1 MNNAQIMA
9 KENIT
14 WRQAYYAL
22 LSGKKIKRPA
32 WKGYWCFEKSPRGDN
47 SIMMHTM
54 EGDTIDI
61 RDSVN
66 TPYTFENTVMK
77 DWMVVEYTDR
87 D

>member
-1 MNNAQIMA
+1 
-9 KENIT
+9 
-14 WRQAYYAL
+14 
-22 LSGKKIKRPA
+22 
-32 WKGYWCFEKSPRGDN
+32 
-47 SIMMHTM
+47 MMHTM